1 MQMTSQEVL
10 KKYFGYDSFRP
21 GQDTLV
27 EGILSGRD
35 ALGIM
40 PTGAGKSL
48 CYQIPALL
56 MDGITLVISP
66 LISLMKD
73 QVTTLNQA
81 GIHAAFLNSSLT
93 PGQYRKALSLM
104 VQGRYRIVYVAP
116 ERLLTESFL
125 EAAGQISI
133 SMVSVDEAHCISQ
146 WGQDFRPSYLKISE
160 FIDRLPVRPVVSAFT
175 ATATREVKEDI
186 LALLGLRDPVQ
197 VTTGFDRKNLKFLV
211 QHPANKLK
219 ALLDYLGEHDQ
230 ECGIIYCLTR
240 KLVEEV
246 SGELVKRGYS
256 VTRYHAG
263 LSDEERK
270 TTRRIFFL
278 TGSRSWWPPTLSAW
292 ASTNPTCGSWCITIC
307 PKTWRV
313 IIRRRAGPGVTGC
326 PRNVC

>member
-56 MDGITLVISP
+56 MEGITLVISP

-125 EAAGQISI
+125 EAAGQVSI

-197 VTTGFDRKNLKFLV
+197 V
-211 QHPANKLK
+211 
-219 ALLDYLGEHDQ
+219 
-230 ECGIIYCLTR
+230 
-240 KLVEEV
+240 
-246 SGELVKRGYS
+246 
-256 VTRYHAG
+256 
-263 LSDEERK
+263 
-270 TTRRIFFL
+270 
-278 TGSRSWWPPTLSAW
+278 RSS
-292 ASTNPTCGSWCITIC
+292 
-307 PKTWRV
+307 
-313 IIRRRAGPGVTGC
+313 
-326 PRNVC
+326 